1 MAEGEVVRIPPFAYI
16 HVLDNNTNLTSV
28 LEGPCNFFKKNNEAI
43 VKGPEP
49 MIKIPPMC
57 YCVILNPVVRS
68 KTGTPEIDPS
78 GMVKVKFGDK
88 EVRTSDHF
96 PDAFPLYP
104 FEELAGRLAKIPVI
118 QANEGLLLMA
128 IRDFQDQKVSR
139 KAGDTWLH
147 RGPCT
152 YIPRVEVD
160 IMKLLKPLLIKPGTA
175 LRLKALRKTKD
186 NQGVERKA
194 GEEWLVRE
202 VGHYLPTED
211 EEVVSTVTGQIISA
225 QQALHLSALK
235 SFTDEYG
242 TDHLC
247 GDEWLLTLETT
258 DFHIPD
264 VQEEV
269 KGTPKPYIL
278 NSRQYCYVL
287 HPVDA
292 QGKNQAGKKVL
303 RTGECTFFLHP
314 YEQLDGGIYNVYV
327 LDESEALLL
336 KAIED
341 FEDKE
346 AGVTRKAGEKWMIYG
361 PRDYIPEINIEVLER
376 RGSIPLAE
384 DEGLYIRDTR
394 TGEVRAEVGHAYM
407 LKPHETFWNKE
418 LSPLVEQ
425 LYARQV
431 TGETF
436 QVAKQKGKDWVYEE
450 IKREFKRE
458 KHRVVSFRV
467 PHNSAVQIFNYMAK
481 TSRVIFGPDH
491 VMLQPDEEFTVVSLS
506 GGAPKKE
513 NAIQNIAVMLGP
525 DFMAD
530 LVVVETIDHAKLAL
544 KLSYNWMFDVD
555 KEDPSQ
561 ADKIFRVPDFVG
573 DACKSLASRV
583 RGCVSGYTF
592 EYFHT
597 HSTEIIKTAVFGR
610 RGGESSQKERRFPA
624 NNLVITNVD
633 IQTVEPVDDTT
644 RISLQKSI
652 TRAIEITTETNK
664 SKAEF
669 AAKLQAQHSS
679 GLLDIQRISDD
690 VEAEKSKESL
700 YSLQSRS
707 CEVKRVGEF
716 TASASSAAKA
726 RKIELEA
733 DVDMADLM
741 VQSETVEFN
750 CEQALT
756 QAEYDDAYEHQKAM
770 DELEIARARNLS
782 RIEADKFRKTMDS
795 IGRQTLVSMARAGP
809 ETQSKLLKGL
819 GLKGYMV
826 MSGKNPINLMGL
838 AGGLMGS

>member
-1 MAEGEVVRIPPFAYI
+1 MAEGEVVRIPPSAYI

-28 LEGPCNFFKKNNEAI
+28 KEGPCNFLRKNNEVI
-43 VKGPEP
+43 LKGPEP
-49 MIKIPPMC
+49 MIKIPPMQ
-57 YCVILNPVVRS
+57 YCIILNPVIRT
-68 KTGTPEIDPS
+68 KTGGPQLDSS
-78 GMVKVKFGDK
+78 GMAKVKFGDK
-88 EVRTSDHF
+88 EIRTSDDF

-104 FEELAGRLAKIPVI
+104 FEELAGKLTKIPVI
-118 QANEGLLLMA
+118 QANEGLLLIA
-128 IRDFQDQKVSR
+128 IRDFQDGDVKR
-139 KAGDTWLH
+139 KPGDTWMH
-147 RGPCT
+147 PGPCT
-152 YIPRVEVD
+152 YVPKVEVD
-160 IMKLLKPLLIKPGTA
+160 IMKILKPQLIKPGTA

-186 NQGVERKA
+186 SHNIERRA

-211 EEVVSTVTGQIISA
+211 EEVVSTVTGKVINA
-225 QQALHLSALK
+225 QQALHLSALQ
-235 SFTDEYG
+235 SFTDIYG
-242 TDHLC
+242 TKHLC
-247 GDEWLLTLETT
+247 GDEWLMTLKTT
-258 DFHIPD
+258 DYHIPD
-264 VQEEV
+264 VHEAV
-269 KGTPKPYIL
+269 VDTKKPYIL

-287 HPVDA
+287 HPVDE
-292 QGKNQAGKKVL
+292 QGKNQFGKKILVV
-303 RTGECTFFLHP
+303 GECTFFLHP
-314 YEQLDGGIYNVYV
+314 YEQLDGAIYNVFV

-336 KAIED
+336 KANED
-341 FEDKE
+341 LEDTE

-361 PRDYIPEINIEVLER
+361 PRDYIPATNIEVLER
-376 RGSIPLAE
+376 RNSIPLAE

-418 LSPLVEQ
+418 LSPLVEK
-425 LYARQV
+425 LYGRQV

-436 QVAKQKGKDWVYEE
+436 QVAKQKGTEWVYEE
-450 IKREFKRE
+450 IKKEYKRE

-467 PHNSAVQIFNYMAK
+467 PHNSAVQVFNYMAK
-481 TSRVIFGPDH
+481 TNRVIFGPDH

-513 NAIQNIAVMLGP
+513 NAIQNIAVMMGP

-555 KEDPSQ
+555 KTNPKE

-573 DACKSLASRV
+573 DACKSVASRV
-583 RGCVSGYTF
+583 RGTVSGFTF

-597 HSTEIIKTAVFGR
+597 HSTEIIKNAVFGR
-610 RGGESSQKERRFPA
+610 RGEGSHAERRFPA
-624 NNLVITNVD
+624 NNFVITNVD

-644 RISLQKSI
+644 RLSLQKSI

-664 SKAEF
+664 SRAEF
-669 AAKLQAQHSS
+669 AAKLQAQHST

-700 YSLQSRS
+700 YTLQGRS
-707 CEVKRVGEF
+707 CEVKRVGEY
-716 TASASSAAKA
+716 TASASSTAKA

-733 DVDMADLM
+733 DVEMANLM
-741 VQSETVEFN
+741 VQSETLEFN
-750 CEQALT
+750 CEQELT

-795 IGRQTLVSMARAGP
+795 IGRETVVSMARAGP
-809 ETQSKLLKGL
+809 EMQAKLLKGL